1 MSKVARTTGVG
12 SPKVLG
18 AVAATAGAI
27 TLLVSVLPF
36 VRFAYR
42 SPEAHVAI
50 DTAAT
55 VIALLGAFLL
65 FQRFRRTAARGDLLL
80 VAALAMFALANL
92 CLSVAPALA
101 GRTTEPIS
109 TWALLAARL
118 IGAGLLAAACF
129 AAPRTLRA
137 PSATARWALIAC
149 LATIGSLA
157 LLAIAFA
164 AALPHAIDPA
174 LAPDEAS
181 RPRVVG
187 HPLILVGQL
196 VGMVLFAGAAI
207 GFARRAAR
215 ERDEF
220 LSWLAVAATLGAFSR
235 LNYFLFPS
243 QFTDFVFT
251 GDAFVLACHLVLLV
265 AAAREIDVYH
275 RRLVEMAVL
284 EERRRVARDLHD
296 GLAQELA
303 FIAAQCRSSGPVR
316 MDQLASAAE
325 RALDDSRAVI
335 TALSRPFDEPLE
347 SALARAAAEL
357 AERFGARAPVELELE
372 RPAHVPPAVRDGL
385 VKIMREAMTNAVR
398 HGAARE
404 VAVSL
409 SGAGGVTLRVA
420 DDGCGFDAERPP
432 RRPGGGF
439 GLISMRERAEALGGA
454 FAIVSTPGAG
464 TKIEVVVPWT
474 S

>member
-1 MSKVARTTGVG
+1 MSRVARSAGAG

-18 AVAATAGAI
+18 AVAATAGTI

-36 VRFAYR
+36 IRLAYR

-80 VAALAMFALANL
+80 VTALATLAVANL

-101 GRTTEPIS
+101 GRATEPIS

-137 PSATARWALIAC
+137 PAATARWALIAC
-149 LATIGSLA
+149 LTTIGALA
-157 LLAIAFA
+157 VLAIAFA
-164 AALPHAIDPA
+164 ADLPHAIDPA
-174 LAPDEAS
+174 LSPADAS

-187 HPLILVGQL
+187 EPLILAGQL
-196 VGMVLFAGAAI
+196 VGLMLFAGAAT

-215 ERDEF
+215 ENDEF
-220 LSWLAVAATLGAFSR
+220 LSWLAVAATLAAFSR

-251 GDAFVLACHLVLLV
+251 GDVFVLACYLVLLV
-265 AAAREIDVYH
+265 GAAREIDAYH
-275 RRLVEMAVL
+275 RRLAEMAVV
-284 EERRRVARDLHD
+284 EERRRMARDLHD

-303 FIAAQCRSSGPVR
+303 FIAAQCRSSRPAR
-316 MDQLASAAE
+316 LDQIAGAAE
-325 RALDDSRAVI
+325 RGLADSRAVI
-335 TALSRPFDEPLE
+335 TALTCPSDEPLE
-347 SALARAAAEL
+347 AALARTAAEV
-357 AERFGARAPVELELE
+357 AERFGARAPLDLE
-372 RPAHVPPAVRDGL
+372 RAANVPPAVRDGL
-385 VKIMREAMTNAVR
+385 VRIVREAMTNAVR

-409 SGAGGVTLRVA
+409 SGVGGVTLRVV
-420 DDGCGFDAERPP
+420 DDGCGFDADLPP

-454 FAIVSTPGAG
+454 FAIVSAPGAG
-464 TKIEVVVPWT
+464 TKIEVVVPCA

>member
-1 MSKVARTTGVG
+1 MSKVARTAGAG

-18 AVAATAGAI
+18 AVAATAGAV

-50 DTAAT
+50 ATAAT

-80 VAALAMFALANL
+80 VAALATFAVANL

-101 GRTTEPIS
+101 GRANEPIA

-129 AAPRTLRA
+129 APPRTLRA
-137 PSATARWALIAC
+137 PSAAARTTLIAC
-149 LATIGSLA
+149 LATIGALA
-157 LLAIAFA
+157 LLAVAFA
-164 AALPHAIDPA
+164 AELPHAIDPA
-174 LAPDEAS
+174 LSPADSS

-187 HPLILVGQL
+187 HPLILAGQL
-196 VGMVLFAGAAI
+196 VGMLLSAGAAV

-220 LSWLAVAATLGAFSR
+220 LSWLAIAATLGAFAR

-243 QFTDFVFT
+243 QYTDFVFT
-251 GDAFVLACHLVLLV
+251 GDAFALACYLVMLV

-275 RRLVEMAVL
+275 RRLAELAVL
-284 EERRRVARDLHD
+284 EERRRMARDLHD

-303 FIAAQCRSSGPVR
+303 FIASQCRSTAPVR
-316 MDQLASAAE
+316 VDQLASAAE

-335 TALSRPFDEPLE
+335 TALSCPSDEPLE
-347 SALARAAAEL
+347 SALARTAAEV
-357 AERFGARAPVELELE
+357 AERFGAHAPLDLQLE
-372 RPAHVPPAVRDGL
+372 PAARVPPAVRDGL
-385 VKIMREAMTNAVR
+385 VRIVREAMTNAVR

-409 SGAGGVTLRVA
+409 SAVGGVTLQVV
-420 DDGCGFDAERPP
+420 DDGCGFDAELPP
-432 RRPGGGF
+432 SRPGGGF

-454 FAIVSTPGAG
+454 FAIVSAPGAG
-464 TKIEVVVPWT
+464 TKIEVVVPCT